1 MQDAQHL
8 RIDLRTQYPEIDSVY
23 TDDYLHIILSIPG
36 ISFESARDDKVGK
49 ALLWRRAFGVDV
61 LCDSLRFICG
71 EWVQIESEL
80 YKPNPNTIN
89 LCRSNTLAWE
99 ITQGPVLRSVVDK
112 VDWSDALAIMQ
123 HHVVLIE
130 YGISTILPMTSAN
143 SFHMIVDI
151 TQLGIFELPP
161 LRIVQDIAMLLQE
174 AYPERIEYIHIGPV
188 STPLVLLFELIKP
201 LLTSRSRDKI
211 KLVSKLPPLHRE

>member
-1 MQDAQHL
+1 MQGVQRL
-8 RIDLRTQYPEIDSVY
+8 RIDLRTQYPEIDHVY
-23 TDDYLHIILSIPG
+23 NDDYLHKILSMPG
-36 ISFESARDDKVGK
+36 NSFESARDEKVIK

-61 LCDSLRFICG
+61 LCDTLRFVCG

-80 YKPNPNTIN
+80 YRPQPSTIN

-99 ITQGPVLRSVVDK
+99 TTQGAVLRSIVGK
-112 VDWSDALAIMQ
+112 IDWSDALAIMQ

-151 TQLGIFELPP
+151 TQLGIFDLPP
-161 LRIVQDIAMLLQE
+161 LRVVQNLAMLLQE

-188 STPLVLLFELIKP
+188 STSLVLLFELVKP
-201 LLTSRSRDKI
+201 LLTRRSRNKI
-211 KLVSKLPPLHRE
+211 NLVSNVTHVTTE